1 MSQALGAPRAVRLA
15 GLLVGLQGLAG
26 VVLVVALLVRA
37 LNGAPKPGNVF
48 GEAGYFA
55 ILTAAVIATAV
66 GLLRGKRWARS
77 PAVVLQL
84 LLLGVAWYTLGP
96 SGRWLIGSLGAIYCV
111 SVLVLL
117 FSTHARAWVLGIG
130 PYDDSADQKS

>member
-1 MSQALGAPRAVRLA
+1 MSQALGAPRAVRVA

-26 VVLVVALLVRA
+26 VVLVLALLVRA
-37 LNGAPKPGNVF
+37 LDGAPKPGNVF
-48 GEAGYFA
+48 GEAAYFA
-55 ILTAAVIATAV
+55 VLTAGVLAAAI

-77 PAVVLQL
+77 PAVVVEI

-96 SGRWLIGSLGAIYCV
+96 SGRWLIGSLAAIYCLA
-111 SVLVLL
+111 VLVLL

-130 PYDDSADQKS
+130 PYDDSADQPG

>member
-1 MSQALGAPRAVRLA
+1 MSQALGAPRAVRVA

-37 LNGAPKPGNVF
+37 FNGAPKPGNVF

-66 GLLRGKRWARS
+66 GLARGKRWARS
-77 PAVVLQL
+77 PAVVVQL

-96 SGRWLIGSLGAIYCV
+96 SGRWLIGSLAAIYCV

-130 PYDDSADQKS
+130 PYDDSADHKS